1 MKSDCPF
8 VLLWTMLLV
17 SYIKKSLPNQ
27 LTPKFSLMFYF
38 LHFLVSGFTF
48 RSVIC
53 LEFVLV
59 YEQSY
64 GLKCLFVNGYPV
76 VLASFVEKIILSSWI
91 ALVPL
96 LKISC
101 LCMCRPIYEHLILFH
116 CCAHLHLQ
124 QYHTI
129 LITVVL

>member
-1 MKSDCPF
+1 MKSDNPF

-17 SYIKKSLPNQ
+17 FYIKKSLPNR
-27 LTPKFSLMFYF
+27 LTPQFSLMFYF
-38 LHFLVSGFTF
+38 LHFLVLGFTF
-48 RSVIC
+48 RSMIC

-59 YEQSY
+59 YEQCY
-64 GLKCLFVNGYPV
+64 GLKCLFVNGYLV
-76 VLASFVEKIILSSWI
+76 VPASFVEKIILSSWS

-101 LCMCRPIYEHLILFH
+101 LYMCRSIYEHLILFH

-124 QYHTI
+124 QYQTV
-129 LITVVL
+129 LIIIV